1 MNEKALGY
9 LVMFSVFAIFGKMA
23 YRWYLDEVYAS
34 AGKDNGKVI
43 IYKQERL
50 KFKTPFKLVFQWL
63 IEESPN
69 PELTKKKIIIYELF
83 RVPLVL
89 LAVFAFIGLFTHE
102 LDDFLDVC
110 PAIMILY
117 LLGTAFMCLT
127 RGKKS

>member
-9 LVMFSVFAIFGKMA
+9 LALFSVFAIFGKFA
-23 YRWYLDEVYAS
+23 YEWYLEEVYES
-34 AGKDNGKVI
+34 AGKDSGKVI

-50 KFKTPFKLVFQWL
+50 KFKTPFKFVFQWL

-102 LDDFLDVC
+102 LDGFLDVC
-110 PAIMILY
+110 PGIMNLY
-117 LLGTAFMCLT
+117 LLVVAFMCLT
-127 RGKKS
+127 RGKKN